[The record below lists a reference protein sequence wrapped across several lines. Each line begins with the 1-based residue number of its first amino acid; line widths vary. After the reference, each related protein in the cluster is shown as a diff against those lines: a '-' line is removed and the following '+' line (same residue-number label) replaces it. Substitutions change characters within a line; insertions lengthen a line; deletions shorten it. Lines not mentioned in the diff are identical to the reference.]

1 MTIKRLATLTLSAV
15 LLTACGNSSS
25 DGDKK
30 SSSSS
35 SEESNEKV
43 ITLNDIQTSPK
54 AALKKVQSVYSGQ
67 NLKGISYEQHNGEW
81 VYKIEQQKS
90 NEESEVIVSD
100 KDKALIN
107 KETEKENSVDSKE
120 EFKYSD
126 AINFKDA
133 IKKGQKEVGG
143 DDIKEWSL
151 SKDDGKLVY
160 DMDLKKGNTKYEVSV
175 DAKNGKL
182 LNSEKDN

>member
-1 MTIKRLATLTLSAV
+1 MTIKRLAMLTLSAV

-54 AALKKVQSVYSGQ
+54 AALKKAKSVYSGQ
-67 NLKGISYEQHNGEW
+67 NLKGISYEQYKGEW

-133 IKKGQKEVGG
+133 IKKGQKEVDG
-143 DDIKEWSL
+143 DIKEWSL
-151 SKDDGKLVY
+151 SKDNGKLVY

-175 DAKNGKL
+175 DAKNGEL

>member
-1 MTIKRLATLTLSAV
+1 MTIKRLATLTLSVV

-25 DGDKK
+25 DSDKK
-30 SSSSS
+30 SAISS

-54 AALKKVQSVYSGQ
+54 AALKKAQSVYSGQ
-67 NLKGISYEQHNGEW
+67 HLKGISYEQHKGEW

-100 KDKALIN
+100 KDKKLIN
-107 KETEKENSVDSKE
+107 KESEKENSVDPKE
-120 EFKYSD
+120 AFKYSD
-126 AINFKDA
+126 AIDFKDA
-133 IKKGQKEVGG
+133 IKKGQKEVNG
-143 DDIKEWSL
+143 DIKEWSL
-151 SKDDGKLVY
+151 SKDNGKLVY
-160 DMDLKKGNTKYEVSV
+160 DMDLKKGNTQYEVSIN
-175 DAKNGKL
+175 AKNGKI

>member
-1 MTIKRLATLTLSAV
+1 MTIKRLTTLTLSAV

-25 DGDKK
+25 DSDKK
-30 SSSSS
+30 SASSS

-54 AALKKVQSVYSGQ
+54 AALKKAQSVYSGQ
-67 NLKGISYEQHNGEW
+67 NLKGISYEQHKGEW

-133 IKKGQKEVGG
+133 IKKGQKEVDG
-143 DDIKEWSL
+143 DIKEWSL
-151 SKDDGKLVY
+151 SKDNGKLVY
-160 DMDLKKGNTKYEVSV
+160 DMDLKKGNTKYEV
-175 DAKNGKL
+175 
-182 LNSEKDN
+182 

>member
-1 MTIKRLATLTLSAV
+1 MTIKRLATLMLSAV

-25 DGDKK
+25 DSDKK
-30 SSSSS
+30 SASSS

-54 AALKKVQSVYSGQ
+54 AALKKAQSVYSGQ
-67 NLKGISYEQHNGEW
+67 NLKGISYEQHKGEW

-133 IKKGQKEVGG
+133 IKKGQKKVDG
-143 DDIKEWSL
+143 DIKEWSL

-175 DAKNGKL
+175 DAKNGEL

>member
-1 MTIKRLATLTLSAV
+1 MTIKRLTTLTLSAV

-25 DGDKK
+25 DSDKK
-30 SSSSS
+30 SASSS

-54 AALKKVQSVYSGQ
+54 AALKKAQSVYSGQ
-67 NLKGISYEQHNGEW
+67 NLKGISYEQHKGEW

-133 IKKGQKEVGG
+133 IKKGQKEVDG
-143 DDIKEWSL
+143 DIKEWSL
-151 SKDDGKLVY
+151 SKDNGKLVY

-175 DAKNGKL
+175 DAKNGEL